1 MRAALVIAARRVVN
15 GLIEGVMLPE
25 FLAQQFSGKYLG
37 VVARLERD
45 RP

>member
-1 MRAALVIAARRVVN
+1 MN
-15 GLIEGVMLPE
+15 GLTECVMFPE
-25 FLAQQFSGKYLG
+25 FLAQQFSGKYFG